1 MYRMTQEGD
10 TTVLVVD
17 DTPDRLDFIEV
28 LLRQAGYR
36 VLTSGDGGEGLE
48 VARRERPLLVIS
60 DVSMPRVSGIELCRS
75 LRADA
80 ELSSVSIL
88 LVSALRRDDASAVEG
103 LRAGADDYL
112 EAPFDPMRLVAKAA
126 RLVERARLEAVL
138 RESEERYAL
147 AARGA
152 NDGLWD
158 WDLRSGEVYYSARW
172 KEMLGLSADEA
183 DASPEAWL
191 ARVHPEDVD
200 NLKDEIRA
208 HIEGAGTHLEV
219 EHRVLNA
226 EGDYLWMLCR
236 GAVVRE
242 GEGRATRMA
251 GSMTDVTRRKCVEE
265 QLLHDAFHDALTG
278 LPNRAL
284 FMDRLGHATER
295 AKRQGECQFAVLFLD
310 LDRFKNIHD
319 SLGHDAGD
327 RLLVEVGRRLEGCL
341 RAGDTVARLGGDE
354 FTVLL
359 EGIEDPSDAV
369 RMAERIQKCLAAACH
384 LGGPELFVSASV
396 GVALSAFGFDGP
408 EEILRAANTAMHR
421 AKGHGRGCQQVFDSA
436 MHSHTVKLLRLETD
450 MRSADA
456 RDEYETHYQPIMSLV
471 TGRVAGFE
479 ALVRWRHPVRGL
491 VLPGEFIPLSEET
504 GAVIRIDRWVLR
516 EACRQARV
524 WHERVG
530 GDSRPM
536 VNVNLSA
543 RSFLQ
548 PDLADYVEGILGET
562 SLGAGDLNLEITE
575 SVLLEEA
582 DSVKSVLFKLR
593 DLGVGLHLDDF
604 GTGYSS
610 LSYLRRFPIS
620 ALKVDRSF
628 VAGMGPGGEGSEITR
643 AVIAL
648 AHSLGMEAV
657 AEGVEAP
664 HQLELLRGLG
674 CQYGQGFYFS
684 APVDASMA
692 CEMVRSAAC
701 VCGTWPKELAAKA
714 SSVSTT
720 SAAAKVPKRTRT
732 GVGAVSPRSRRRGQ
746 TT

>member
-1 MYRMTQEGD
+1 MTQEGD

-17 DTPDRLDFIEV
+17 DTPDRLDFMGV

-36 VLTSGDGGEGLE
+36 VLTSGDGAEGLE
-48 VARRERPLLVIS
+48 VARRERPLLIIS
-60 DVSMPRVSGIELCRS
+60 DVMMPRVSGIELCRR

-88 LVSALRRDDASAVEG
+88 LVSAMRRDDASAVEG

-112 EAPFDPMRLVAKAA
+112 EAPFDPMRLVAKTA

-158 WDLRSGEVYYSARW
+158 WDLRNDEVYYSARW

-183 DASPEAWL
+183 GASTEVWL

-200 NLKDEIRA
+200 HLREEIRA
-208 HIEGAGTHLEV
+208 HIEGAGKHLEV
-219 EHRVLNA
+219 ELRVLHA
-226 EGDYLWMLCR
+226 DGDYLWMLCR
-236 GAVVRE
+236 GAVVRD

-251 GSMTDVTRRKCVEE
+251 GSMTDVTRRKCIEE

-284 FMDRLGHATER
+284 FMDRLGQAVER
-295 AKRQGECQFAVLFLD
+295 AKRHGECQFAVLFLD
-310 LDRFKNIHD
+310 LDRFKTIND

-327 RLLVEVGRRLEGCL
+327 RLLVEVSRRLEGSL

-359 EGIEDPSDAV
+359 ESISDPSDAV
-369 RMAERIQKCLAAACH
+369 RMAERIQVRLAAACQ
-384 LGGPELFVSASV
+384 LGGPELFVSASM
-396 GVALSAFGFDGP
+396 GVALSAFGFDSP

-421 AKGHGRGCQQVFDSA
+421 AKKQGRGCQQVFDSA
-436 MHSHTVKLLRLETD
+436 MHSHTAKRLRLETD

-456 RDEYETHYQPIMSLV
+456 RDEYEAHYQPIMSLA
-471 TGRVAGFE
+471 TGRIAGFE
-479 ALVRWRHPVRGL
+479 ALVRWRHPERGL

-504 GAVIRIDRWVLR
+504 GAVTRIDRWVLR
-516 EACRQARV
+516 EACRHARI
-524 WHERVG
+524 WHERHG
-530 GDSRPM
+530 GDSRPT
-536 VNVNLSA
+536 VSVNLSA

-643 AVIAL
+643 AIIAL
-648 AHSLGMEAV
+648 AHSLQMEAV

-664 HQLELLRGLG
+664 CQLELLRGLG
-674 CQYGQGFYFS
+674 CEYGQGFYFS
-684 APVDASMA
+684 RPVDASKA
-692 CEMVRSAAC
+692 GEMVRSAAC
-701 VCGTWPKELAAKA
+701 VCRAVPKELTATA
-714 SSVSTT
+714 SSTPTT
-720 SAAAKVPKRTRT
+720 SAGGAVPKLKRL
-732 GVGAVSPRSRRRGQ
+732 GAGATTTRSRRRGR
-746 TT
+746 TA

>member
-1 MYRMTQEGD
+1 MTQEGD

-17 DTPDRLDFIEV
+17 DTPDRLDFMGV

-36 VLTSGDGGEGLE
+36 VLTSGDGAEGLE

-60 DVSMPRVSGIELCRS
+60 DVMMPRVSGIELCRR
-75 LRADA
+75 LRA
-80 ELSSVSIL
+80 ELTSVSIL
-88 LVSALRRDDASAVEG
+88 LVSAMRRDDASAVEG

-126 RLVERARLEAVL
+126 RLVERARLEAIL

-158 WDLRSGEVYYSARW
+158 WDLRNDEVYYSARW

-183 DASPEAWL
+183 GASPEVWL
-191 ARVHPEDVD
+191 ARVHPEDID
-200 NLKDEIRA
+200 NLREEIRA
-208 HIEGAGTHLEV
+208 HVEGVGTHLEV

-226 EGDYLWMLCR
+226 DGSYLWMLCR
-236 GAVVRE
+236 GAVVRD
-242 GEGRATRMA
+242 GVGRGTRMA

-265 QLLHDAFHDALTG
+265 QLLHDAFHDVLTG

-284 FMDRLGHATER
+284 FIDRLSQAAER
-295 AKRQGECQFAVLFLD
+295 AKRQDKCQFAVLFLD
-310 LDRFKNIHD
+310 LDRFKTIND
-319 SLGHDAGD
+319 SLGHHAGD

-341 RAGDTVARLGGDE
+341 RSGDTVARLGGDE

-359 EGIEDPSDAV
+359 ESVGDTSDAV
-369 RMAERIQKCLAAACH
+369 RMAERIQTRLAAACQ

-408 EEILRAANTAMHR
+408 DEILRAANTAMHR
-421 AKGHGRGCQQVFDSA
+421 AKEQGRGCRQVFDSA

-456 RDEYETHYQPIMSLV
+456 RDEYEAHYQPIMSLE

-479 ALVRWRHPVRGL
+479 ALVRWRHPERGL

-504 GAVIRIDRWVLR
+504 GAVTRIDRWVLR
-516 EACRQARV
+516 EACRQARL
-524 WHERVG
+524 WHERLV
-530 GDSRPM
+530 GDSRPT
-536 VNVNLSA
+536 VSVNLSA

-548 PDLADYVEGILGET
+548 PDLADYVERILEET
-562 SLGAGDLNLEITE
+562 NLGAGDLNLEITE

-582 DSVKSVLFKLR
+582 DSVKSILFRLR
-593 DLGVGLHLDDF
+593 DLGVGLQLDDF

-657 AEGVEAP
+657 AEGVEAA
-664 HQLELLRGLG
+664 HQLELLRSLG
-674 CQYGQGFYFS
+674 CEYGQGFYFS
-684 APVDASMA
+684 GAVDASRA
-692 CEMVRSAAC
+692 GKMVGFAAC
-701 VCGTWPKELAAKA
+701 VCGTVSQELTTKV
-714 SSVSTT
+714 SSTT
-720 SAAAKVPKRTRT
+720 HTRVEVPKL
-732 GVGAVSPRSRRRGQ
+732 GRRGARRKR
-746 TT
+746 